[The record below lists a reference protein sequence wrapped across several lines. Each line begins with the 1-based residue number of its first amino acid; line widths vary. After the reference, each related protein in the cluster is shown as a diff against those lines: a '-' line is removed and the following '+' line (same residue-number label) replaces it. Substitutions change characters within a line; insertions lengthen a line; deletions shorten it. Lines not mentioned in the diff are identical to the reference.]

1 MNVTFK
7 WAHEGVMGL
16 NFIKEWTHRV
26 NGIFSLKN
34 VAHLFNLQNQAFL
47 NKENKR
53 DNKGKNCLC

>member
-1 MNVTFK
+1 
-7 WAHEGVMGL
+7 MGL